1 MEEIFHDKDKLQKR
15 GKLSSVQVQ
24 DIHRIYKVDF
34 DLKSHEKYFDENG
47 DITRE
52 DFIKLA
58 QDTKLVEFNSGTGDS
73 NFTNKNEEIKKS
85 LGEDSGGNA
94 GSGLLCCVSSDSNLT
109 LSPATFPRHDP
120 QERLKKIQR
129 AFRKFDLD

>member
-1 MEEIFHDKDKLQKR
+1 MKKKNYNSFCQ
-15 GKLSSVQVQ
+15 
-24 DIHRIYKVDF
+24 VDF

-58 QDTKLVEFNSGTGDS
+58 QDTKLVEFNSGAGDS
-73 NFTNKNEEIKKS
+73 NFTNKNEEVKKS
-85 LGEDSGGNA
+85 QGEDSGGNP

-109 LSPATFPRHDP
+109 LSPATLPRHDP
-120 QERLKKIQR
+120 QVPSWI
-129 AFRKFDLD
+129 F